1 MSRRGQQQYG
11 STVSQ
16 AIPQGFSGQNGPKGE
31 SIGGSQRVVA
41 DSSHWWLNH
50 HEEEPLPNC
59 NVPAQ
64 YQQQCEAQ
72 DGTDLPAPLCKLLRL
87 PMGTKWGQ
95 EMNNAANYMQ

>member
-1 MSRRGQQQYG
+1 MNVQGQYQQQYG

-16 AIPQGFSGQNGPKGE
+16 AIPQGWSGQNGPKGE

-59 NVPAQ
+59 NVPVR
-64 YQQQCEAQ
+64 YC
-72 DGTDLPAPLCKLLRL
+72 TL
-87 PMGTKWGQ
+87 
-95 EMNNAANYMQ
+95 AATHPWRRR